1 MTQNFQNIFMD
12 FINDYNRTEIFGYFK
27 NRILS
32 MTRKYGKNWFTENSD
47 IFFRPVLVFL
57 NRSASLYGI
66 KYMLYRINIEILE
79 NGESSLILFVPNS
92 IHSGLYWFTVLTKTH
107 LSSAKGH
114 SVGFFE
120 ILRIFMVPRVWW
132 SIYF

>member
-1 MTQNFQNIFMD
+1 
-12 FINDYNRTEIFGYFK
+12 
-27 NRILS
+27 
-32 MTRKYGKNWFTENSD
+32 MTRKIEKKVIHRKFRL
-47 IFFRPVLVFL
+47 IFRPVFVLL
-57 NRSASLYGI
+57 SRSALLYGI

-120 ILRIFMVPRVWW
+120 ILRIFMVPRIW
-132 SIYF
+132 